1 MLLVPGT
8 RHPAPGTRHPE
19 PSTQHT
25 APSTQHPAP
34 DEVRKLLLHLDTSPQ
49 PSVFD
54 RIVAY
59 DAGADE
65 VMSYGGVTADTVRD
79 LVHGAMFTR
88 GPKDLR
94 HTAVFIGGAD
104 MAAGEQLLAAVLG
117 AFFGPM
123 RVSVMLDSNGSNTT
137 AVAAVARL
145 TQAVGD
151 VRGQRAVVTAATG
164 PVGLRAAGLLARAGA
179 RVAAT
184 SRRPHDGALADRIQR
199 RFTGAVDEV
208 TMSDSSQAAAAL
220 EDAQLLLSAGAAGVR
235 IIPRDAWVGR
245 GLRAAV
251 DLNAV
256 PPAGVD
262 GIEAQ
267 DNGVDRDGTKTFGAL
282 GVGGLKMKIHK
293 ACINRL
299 FEKND
304 LVLDVETIAEIG
316 RELTQST

>member
-1 MLLVPGT
+1 M
-8 RHPAPGTRHPE
+8 RN
-19 PSTQHT
+19 
-25 APSTQHPAP
+25 
-34 DEVRKLLLHLDTSPQ
+34 LLLHLDTSPQ

-65 VMSYGGVTADTVRD
+65 VMSYGGVTAATVRD
-79 LVHGAMFTR
+79 LVHGTIFTR
-88 GPKDLR
+88 GPKDLH
-94 HTAVFIGGAD
+94 HTAIFIGGTD
-104 MAAGEQLLAAVLG
+104 MTAGEQLLSAVRD

-137 AVAAVARL
+137 AVAAIAKAM
-145 TQAVGD
+145 QAVGD

-199 RFTGAVDEV
+199 RFTGTVEEV
-208 TMSDSSQAAAAL
+208 TMSDGSQAAAAL
-220 EDAQLLLSAGAAGVR
+220 EGAQLLVSAGAAGVQ
-235 IIPRDAWVGR
+235 IIRRDAWVGR

-256 PPAGVD
+256 PPAGVE
-262 GIEAQ
+262 GIAAQ
-267 DNGVDRDGTKTFGAL
+267 DNGVDRDGTTTFGAL
-282 GVGGLKMKIHK
+282 GVGGLKMKIHR
-293 ACINRL
+293 ACISRL

-316 RELTQST
+316 RELTQT